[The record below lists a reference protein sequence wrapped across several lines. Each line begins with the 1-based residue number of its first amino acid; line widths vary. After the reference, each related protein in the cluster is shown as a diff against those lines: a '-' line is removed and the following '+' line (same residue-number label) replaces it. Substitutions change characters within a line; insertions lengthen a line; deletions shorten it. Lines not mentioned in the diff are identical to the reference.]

1 MCCFFGMDRNF
12 RFVHSDKLPV
22 TVVRVEASSAEMHES
37 MKMWDTRSNPAGS
50 NFLLRNSGVALRD
63 VCGALRSATCD
74 EIIGAMAIFLKNK
87 TDSMQ
92 FFKNY
97 RR

>member
-1 MCCFFGMDRNF
+1 MDRNF
-12 RFVHSDKLPV
+12 RFVHSDKLPA
-22 TVVRVEASSAEMHES
+22 TVVRVEASSAEMHGF

-50 NFLLRNSGVALRD
+50 NFLLRNSGTALRD
-63 VCGALRSATCD
+63 VCGALRSATSD
-74 EIIGAMAIFLKNK
+74 KIIDAMANFFKKI